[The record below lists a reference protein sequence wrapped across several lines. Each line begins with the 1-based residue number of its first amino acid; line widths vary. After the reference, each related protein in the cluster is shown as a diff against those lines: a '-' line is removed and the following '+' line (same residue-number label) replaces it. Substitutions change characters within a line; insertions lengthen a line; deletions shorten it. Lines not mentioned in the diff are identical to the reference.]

1 MPDSVEDYR
10 NLIEQPWGKMFYD
23 MIFRQLDL
31 SKDKRLKILD
41 YGAGF
46 CVTARYYAKSH
57 NVTAYE
63 PNPEM
68 FEKRVEG
75 DYKLIT
81 TQNDFKILE
90 EHSFDVVICHN
101 VLEYVS
107 SPTEILNELIKYLKP
122 NGILSIV
129 KHNLK
134 GRILAQAIYSDD
146 PAGALNLFNS
156 QADNGNNLFG
166 KRGTYDNAMLVNF
179 AENNGLKLEN
189 IFGIRTFFALSANSE
204 IKYTEEWYKNML
216 ELEMQTCDIEEYK
229 NISFFHH
236 LVFKSTGEH

>member
-1 MPDSVEDYR
+1 MPDSIEDYR
-10 NLIEQPWGKMFYD
+10 SLIEQPWGKMFYD
-23 MIFRQLDL
+23 MIFRQLNL
-31 SKDKRLKILD
+31 PKNKRLNILD

-46 CVTARYYAKSH
+46 CVTAGYYAESH

-68 FEKRVEG
+68 FEKRVDG

-81 TQNDFKILE
+81 TQNDLKILE

-107 SPTEILNELIKYLKP
+107 NPIEILNEITEYLKP

-134 GRILAQAIYSDD
+134 GRILAQAVFSDD
-146 PAGALNLFNS
+146 PAGALNLLNS
-156 QADNGNNLFG
+156 QSDNGTNLFG
-166 KRGTYDNAMLVNF
+166 KRGTYDNDVLLNF
-179 AENNGLKLEN
+179 AESNGFECKN
-189 IFGIRTFFALSANSE
+189 IFGIRAFFALSTNFDV
-204 IKYTEEWYKNML
+204 KYTDEWYKNML
-216 ELEMQTCDIEEYK
+216 ELEMQTCDIDEYR

-236 LVFKSTGEH
+236 LIFKK

>member
-1 MPDSVEDYR
+1 MPDSIEDYR

-31 SKDKRLKILD
+31 SKDRKLKILD

-46 CVTARYYAKSH
+46 CVTARYYAESH

-134 GRILAQAIYSDD
+134 GRILSQAIYSDD
-146 PAGALNLFNS
+146 PAGALSLLKS
-156 QADNGNNLFG
+156 QSDNRNNLFG
-166 KRGTYDNAMLVNF
+166 KRGTYDNEMLLRF
-179 AENNGLKLEN
+179 AESNGLVCKD
-189 IFGIRTFFALSANSE
+189 IFGIRTFFAVSANFE
-204 IKYTEEWYKNML
+204 IKYTEEWYKSML
-216 ELEMQTCDIEEYK
+216 ELEMQTCNIDEYK

-236 LVFKSTGEH
+236 LIFKK

>member
-1 MPDSVEDYR
+1 MPDSIEDYR

-31 SKDKRLKILD
+31 SKDRKLKILD

-46 CVTARYYAKSH
+46 CVTARYYAESH

-146 PAGALNLFNS
+146 PAGALSLLKS
-156 QADNGNNLFG
+156 QSDNGNNLFG
-166 KRGTYDNAMLVNF
+166 KRGTYDNEMLLRF
-179 AENNGLKLEN
+179 AESNGLVCKD
-189 IFGIRTFFALSANSE
+189 IFGIRTFFAVSANFE
-204 IKYTEEWYKNML
+204 IKYTEEWYKSML
-216 ELEMQTCDIEEYK
+216 ELEMQSCNIDEYK

-236 LVFKSTGEH
+236 LIFKK

>member
-1 MPDSVEDYR
+1 MPDSIEDYR

-31 SKDKRLKILD
+31 SKDKKLKILD

-46 CVTARYYAKSH
+46 CVTARYYAESH

-146 PAGALNLFNS
+146 PAGALSLLKS
-156 QADNGNNLFG
+156 QSDNGNNLFG
-166 KRGTYDNAMLVNF
+166 KRGTYDNEMLLRF
-179 AENNGLKLEN
+179 AESNGLVCKDL
-189 IFGIRTFFALSANSE
+189 FGIRTFFAVSANFE
-204 IKYTEEWYKNML
+204 IKYTEEWYKGML
-216 ELEMQTCDIEEYK
+216 ELEMQTCDIDEYK
-229 NISFFHH
+229 NVSFFHH
-236 LVFKSTGEH
+236 LIFKK

>member
-1 MPDSVEDYR
+1 MPDSIEDYR
-10 NLIEQPWGKMFYD
+10 NLIEQPWSKMFYD

-31 SKDKRLKILD
+31 SKDRKLKILD

-46 CVTARYYAKSH
+46 CVTARYYAESH

-134 GRILAQAIYSDD
+134 GRILSQAIYSDD
-146 PAGALNLFNS
+146 PAGALSLLKS
-156 QADNGNNLFG
+156 QSDNRNNLFG
-166 KRGTYDNAMLVNF
+166 KRGTYDNEMLLRF
-179 AENNGLKLEN
+179 AESNGLVCKD
-189 IFGIRTFFALSANSE
+189 IFGIRTFFAVSANFE
-204 IKYTEEWYKNML
+204 IKYTEEWYKSML
-216 ELEMQTCDIEEYK
+216 ELEMQTCNIDEYK

-236 LVFKSTGEH
+236 LIFKK

>member
-1 MPDSVEDYR
+1 MPDSIEDYR

-31 SKDKRLKILD
+31 SKDKKLKILD

-46 CVTARYYAKSH
+46 CVTARYYAESH

-146 PAGALNLFNS
+146 PAGALSLLKS
-156 QADNGNNLFG
+156 QSDNGNNLFG
-166 KRGTYDNAMLVNF
+166 KRGTYDNEMLLRF
-179 AENNGLKLEN
+179 AESNGLVCKD
-189 IFGIRTFFALSANSE
+189 IFGIRTFFAVSANFE
-204 IKYTEEWYKNML
+204 IKYTEEWYKGML
-216 ELEMQTCDIEEYK
+216 ELEMQTCDIDEYK
-229 NISFFHH
+229 NVSFFHH
-236 LVFKSTGEH
+236 LIFKK

>member
-1 MPDSVEDYR
+1 MPDSIEDYR

-23 MIFRQLDL
+23 MIFAQLDL
-31 SKDKRLKILD
+31 PKNEKLNILD
-41 YGAGF
+41 FGAGF
-46 CVTARYYAKSH
+46 CITASYYAEYH

-146 PAGALNLFNS
+146 PAGALSLLKS
-156 QADNGNNLFG
+156 QSDNGNNLFG
-166 KRGTYDNAMLVNF
+166 KRGTYDNEMLLRF
-179 AENNGLKLEN
+179 AESNGLVCED
-189 IFGIRTFFALSANSE
+189 IFGIRTFFAVSANFE
-204 IKYTEEWYKNML
+204 IKYTEEWYKGML
-216 ELEMQTCDIEEYK
+216 ELEMQTCDIDEYK
-229 NISFFHH
+229 NVSFFHH
-236 LVFKSTGEH
+236 LIFKK

>member
-1 MPDSVEDYR
+1 MPDSIEDYR

-23 MIFRQLDL
+23 MIFRQVDL
-31 SKDKRLKILD
+31 SKDRKLKILD

-46 CVTARYYAKSH
+46 CVTARYYAESH

-146 PAGALNLFNS
+146 PAGALSLLKS
-156 QADNGNNLFG
+156 QSDNGNNLFG
-166 KRGTYDNAMLVNF
+166 KRGTYDNEMLLRF
-179 AENNGLKLEN
+179 AESNGLVCKD
-189 IFGIRTFFALSANSE
+189 IFGIRTFFAVSANFE
-204 IKYTEEWYKNML
+204 IKYTEEWYKSML
-216 ELEMQTCDIEEYK
+216 ELEMQTCDIDEYK
-229 NISFFHH
+229 NVSFFHH
-236 LVFKSTGEH
+236 LIFKK

>member
-1 MPDSVEDYR
+1 MPGSIEDYR

-31 SKDKRLKILD
+31 SKDRKLKILD

-46 CVTARYYAKSH
+46 CVTARYYAESH

-146 PAGALNLFNS
+146 PAGALSLLKS
-156 QADNGNNLFG
+156 QSDNGNNLFG
-166 KRGTYDNAMLVNF
+166 KRGTYDNEMLLRF
-179 AENNGLKLEN
+179 AESNGLVCKD
-189 IFGIRTFFALSANSE
+189 IFGIRTFFAVSANFE
-204 IKYTEEWYKNML
+204 IKYTEEWYKSML
-216 ELEMQTCDIEEYK
+216 ELEMQTCDIDEYK
-229 NISFFHH
+229 NVSFFHH
-236 LVFKSTGEH
+236 LIFKK

>member
-1 MPDSVEDYR
+1 MPNSIEDYR

-31 SKDKRLKILD
+31 PKDRKLNILD

-46 CVTARYYAKSH
+46 CVTASNYAESH

-68 FEKRVEG
+68 FKKRVDG

-81 TQNDFKILE
+81 TQNDLDKLE
-90 EHSFDVVICHN
+90 KNSFDVVICHN

-107 SPTEILNELIKYLKP
+107 NPVEILNEITKFLKP
-122 NGILSIV
+122 NGVLSIV

-134 GRILAQAIYSDD
+134 GRILAQAVFSDD
-146 PAGALNLFNS
+146 PVGALKLLNGQS
-156 QADNGNNLFG
+156 DNGTNLFG
-166 KRGTYDNAMLVNF
+166 KRGTYDNKMLLNF
-179 AENNGLKLEN
+179 AESNGFECEN
-189 IFGIRTFFALSANSE
+189 IFGIRTFFAMSTNFE
-204 IKYTEEWYKNML
+204 VKYTDEWYKNML
-216 ELEMQTCDIEEYK
+216 ELEMQTCDIDEYK
-229 NISFFHH
+229 NFSFFHH
-236 LVFKSTGEH
+236 LIFKSN

>member
-1 MPDSVEDYR
+1 MPDSIEDYR

-31 SKDKRLKILD
+31 SKDKKLKILD

-46 CVTARYYAKSH
+46 CVTARYYAESH

-146 PAGALNLFNS
+146 PAGALSLLKS
-156 QADNGNNLFG
+156 QSDNGNNLFG
-166 KRGTYDNAMLVNF
+166 KRGTYDNEMLLRF
-179 AENNGLKLEN
+179 AECNGLVCKD
-189 IFGIRTFFALSANSE
+189 IFGIRTFFAVSANFE
-204 IKYTEEWYKNML
+204 IKYTEEWYKGML
-216 ELEMQTCDIEEYK
+216 ELEMQTCDIDEYK
-229 NISFFHH
+229 NVSFFHH
-236 LVFKSTGEH
+236 LIFKK

>member
-1 MPDSVEDYR
+1 MPDSIEDYR

-31 SKDKRLKILD
+31 SKDRKLKILD

-46 CVTARYYAKSH
+46 CVTARYYAESH

-146 PAGALNLFNS
+146 PAGALSLLKS
-156 QADNGNNLFG
+156 QSDNGNNLFG
-166 KRGTYDNAMLVNF
+166 KRGTYDNEMLLRF
-179 AENNGLKLEN
+179 AESNGLVCKD
-189 IFGIRTFFALSANSE
+189 IFGIRTFFAVSANFE
-204 IKYTEEWYKNML
+204 IKYTEEWYKSML
-216 ELEMQTCDIEEYK
+216 ELEMQTCDIDEYK
-229 NISFFHH
+229 NVSFFHH
-236 LVFKSTGEH
+236 LIFKK

>member
-1 MPDSVEDYR
+1 MPNSIEDYR

-23 MIFRQLDL
+23 MIFRQLNL
-31 SKDKRLKILD
+31 SKDIKLNILD

-46 CVTARYYAKSH
+46 CVTASYYAENH

-68 FEKRVEG
+68 FKKRVDG

-81 TQNDFKILE
+81 TQNDLDKLE
-90 EHSFDVVICHN
+90 KNSFDVVICHN

-107 SPTEILNELIKYLKP
+107 NPIEILNEITKLLKP

-134 GRILAQAIYSDD
+134 GRILAQAVFSDD
-146 PAGALNLFNS
+146 PAGTLNLLNS
-156 QADNGNNLFG
+156 QSDNGTNLFG
-166 KRGTYDNAMLVNF
+166 KRGTYENDVLLNF
-179 AENNGLKLEN
+179 AESNGFECKN
-189 IFGIRTFFALSANSE
+189 IFGIRTFFATSTNFE
-204 IKYTEEWYKNML
+204 IKYTDEWYKNML
-216 ELEMQTCDIEEYK
+216 ELEMQTCDIDEYK

-236 LVFKSTGEH
+236 LIFRKA

>member
-1 MPDSVEDYR
+1 MPDSIADYR

-23 MIFRQLDL
+23 MIFRQLSFPNDRKL
-31 SKDKRLKILD
+31 NILD
-41 YGAGF
+41 FGAGF
-46 CVTARYYAKSH
+46 CVTAGYYAEGH

-68 FEKRVEG
+68 YEKRIDG

-81 TQNDFKILE
+81 TQNDLKTLE

-107 SPTEILNELIKYLKP
+107 NPIEILNEIIKYLKP

-134 GRILAQAIYSDD
+134 GRILAQAVFSDD
-146 PAGALNLFNS
+146 PAGALSLLNS
-156 QADNGNNLFG
+156 QSDNGTNLFG
-166 KRGTYDNAMLVNF
+166 KRGTYDNDMILSF
-179 AENNGLKLEN
+179 AENNGFECEN
-189 IFGIRTFFALSANSE
+189 IFGIRAFFALSTNLDV
-204 IKYTEEWYKNML
+204 KYTDEWYKNML
-216 ELEMQTCDIEEYK
+216 KLEKQTCDVDEYR

-236 LVFKSTGEH
+236 LIFRKR

>member
-31 SKDKRLKILD
+31 SKDKKLKILD

-46 CVTARYYAKSH
+46 CVTARYYAESH

-146 PAGALNLFNS
+146 PAGALSLLKS
-156 QADNGNNLFG
+156 QSDNGNNLFG
-166 KRGTYDNAMLVNF
+166 KRGTYDNEMLLRF
-179 AENNGLKLEN
+179 AESNGLVCKD
-189 IFGIRTFFALSANSE
+189 IFGIRTFFAVSANFE
-204 IKYTEEWYKNML
+204 IKYTEEWYKGML
-216 ELEMQTCDIEEYK
+216 ELEMQTCNIDEYK

-236 LVFKSTGEH
+236 LIFKK

>member
-1 MPDSVEDYR
+1 MPNSIEDYR

-23 MIFRQLDL
+23 MIFRQLNFQNDRKL
-31 SKDKRLKILD
+31 NILD

-46 CVTARYYAKSH
+46 CVTASYYAESH

-68 FEKRVEG
+68 FEKRVDG

-81 TQNDFKILE
+81 IQNDLDKLE
-90 EHSFDVVICHN
+90 KNSFDVVICHN

-107 SPTEILNELIKYLKP
+107 NPIEILNEITMFLKP

-134 GRILAQAIYSDD
+134 GRILAQAIFSDD
-146 PAGALNLFNS
+146 PAGALNLLNS
-156 QADNGNNLFG
+156 QSDNGSNLFG
-166 KRGTYDNAMLVNF
+166 KRGTYDNDMLLNF
-179 AENNGLKLEN
+179 AESNGFECEN
-189 IFGIRTFFALSANSE
+189 IFGIRTFFAMSTNFE
-204 IKYTEEWYKNML
+204 IKYTDEWYKNML
-216 ELEMQTCDIEEYK
+216 ALEMQACDIDEYRD
-229 NISFFHH
+229 ISFFHH
-236 LVFKSTGEH
+236 LKLRKETS